1 MSASNP
7 SGVGEQAE
15 VARPG
20 LGARVLQHL
29 RRLTT
34 PAAEATFDDSRLGLE
49 ARILATRT
57 QIDALHRS
65 LAMQKQALDV
75 TQRSRPGPAPAPMAA
90 ASSGHG
96 YTQPL
101 DLPLDEASESAYA
114 ETQPMPFIDLRPR
127 EALGV
132 GALPENPGRK

>member
-1 MSASNP
+1 MSAMN
-7 SGVGEQAE
+7 QRE
-15 VARPG
+15 VDELARAARPG
-20 LGARVLQHL
+20 LRARVLQQL

-34 PAAEATFDDSRLGLE
+34 SASGEAFDDSRLGLE
-49 ARILATRT
+49 ASILATRT

-65 LAMQKQALDV
+65 LAMQKQAIDA
-75 TQRSRPGPAPAPMAA
+75 TQRPRNGSTAAPPLTPTQRA
-90 ASSGHG
+90 

-127 EALGV
+127 DPHAAG
-132 GALPENPGRK
+132 GLPENSRK

>member
-1 MSASNP
+1 MSASNQ
-7 SGVGEQAE
+7 GEAGE
-15 VARPG
+15 EGAASRPW
-20 LGARVLQHL
+20 LGARVLEHL
-29 RRLTT
+29 RRITA
-34 PAAEATFDDSRLGLE
+34 PAASDAFDDSRLGLE

-65 LAMQKQALDV
+65 LAMQKQALDA
-75 TQRSRPGPAPAPMAA
+75 TQRPRSSAAPIPL
-90 ASSGHG
+90 ASQT

-127 EALGV
+127 EAM
-132 GALPENPGRK
+132 GAGGLPENTGRK